1 LNRQEER
8 YVRNEWLFRDVN
20 ERIAEVNDKF
30 EVEGETEFLCE
41 CGQQTCL
48 ETLLLTRAQY
58 EAVRGKGRRFVVV
71 PGHEDG
77 RVERVVERESGFLV
91 VEKIGEAGEE
101 SEEQNPRSELGR
113 LAARPG
119 DERRSAKP
127 S

>member
-1 LNRQEER
+1 MNRQEER
-8 YVRNEWLFRDVN
+8 YVRNEWLFREVN
-20 ERIAEVNDKF
+20 ERIAEVNEKF

-58 EAVRGKGRRFVVV
+58 GAVRGEGRRFAVV

-77 RVERVVERESGFLV
+77 RVERVVMREPGYLV

-101 SEEQNPRSELGR
+101 SEAQDPHS
-113 LAARPG
+113 
-119 DERRSAKP
+119 
-127 S
+127 